1 MKLTKKVLVR
11 CLERYAPSFTI
22 RHRAIK
28 ALRSGE
34 PELKLLPIL
43 CEPDKT
49 SFDIGASIGVYTYF
63 LKRYS
68 RDVVAFEPNPSSAAL
83 LQRSFRD
90 RVVVEDCALSDHHG
104 HADLR
109 IPIYAGIEHPGLA
122 SIEGSV
128 AKYYSEMRATR
139 VALRM
144 IDDFEDRRVGFMKID
159 VEGHELSVLHGGR
172 NLIERDRPSFIIEA
186 EERHRLGA
194 IKTIEDFFE
203 QIDYKGFCVY
213 GGRFAPIQDF
223 DSHALQDL
231 ANIDVE
237 YKIPGK
243 IYINNFIFLGRSDA
257 MARFE
262 HLF

>member
-1 MKLTKKVLVR
+1 MKLNKKFLVW
-11 CLERYAPSFTI
+11 CLERYAPSLTI

-28 ALRSGE
+28 SLRSGG
-34 PELKLLPIL
+34 PELKLLPVL
-43 CEPDKT
+43 CERDKT

-83 LQRSFRD
+83 LQQSFRD
-90 RVVVEDCALSDHHG
+90 RVIVEDCALSDHHG

-109 IPIYAGIEHPGLA
+109 TPIYAGIEHPGLA

-128 AKYYSEMRATR
+128 GKYYSEMRAIR

-144 IDDFEDRRVGFMKID
+144 IDDFQDRRVGFIKID
-159 VEGHELSVLHGGR
+159 VEGHELSVLHGGK
-172 NLIERDRPSFIIEA
+172 NLIQRDRPSFIIEA
-186 EERHRLGA
+186 EERHRFGA

-203 QIDYKGFCVY
+203 QIDYKGFYLY
-213 GGRFAPIQDF
+213 GERFAPIQDF
-223 DSHALQDL
+223 DSQALQNL

-237 YKIPGK
+237 DKVPGK
-243 IYINNFIFLGRSDA
+243 IYINNFIFIGRLDA

-262 HLF
+262 HLL